1 MPVVADSP
9 TAESALRDG
18 DLARSLQLLQ
28 EQVRAKPADA
38 GLRIFLFQLLCVMGR
53 WDRALN
59 QLAVSADLDTGAQS
73 MLQTYREAIRC
84 EQLRQEVFLG
94 KRTPL
99 LLGEPAA
106 WVARLVE
113 ALALD
118 AKGSDDEAREMRA
131 QAFEMAPACA
141 GSVDD
146 RRFAWIADADMRLG
160 PVLEAVIH
168 GKYYWVPVSHLAR
181 MEIEPPA
188 DLRDCVWTAAQ
199 LSFVNGGECVAL
211 LPTRYPGTDLS
222 DPALALARR
231 TDWREA
237 APGVYLG
244 AGQRVFATD
253 QGDCSLMDSRVIAVD
268 RAVA

>member
-1 MPVVADSP
+1 MTVVTDSP

-18 DLARSLQLLQ
+18 DLARALQLLQ
-28 EQVRAKPADA
+28 EQVRARPGDP
-38 GLRIFLFQLLCVMGR
+38 GLRVFLFQLLCVMGR

-59 QLAVSADLDTGAQS
+59 QLAVSADLDPRAQS

-84 EQLRQEVFLG
+84 EQLRDEVFLG

-106 WVARLVE
+106 WVAMLAE

-118 AKGSDDEAREMRA
+118 AAGSRDEARQLRA
-131 QAFEMAPACA
+131 EAFDLAPACA
-141 GSVDD
+141 GTVDE

-160 PVLEAVIH
+160 PVLEAVIN
-168 GKYYWVPVSHLAR
+168 GKYYWVPMPHLAR
-181 MEIEPPA
+181 IDIDPPA
-188 DLRDCVWTAAQ
+188 DLRDCVWTGAQ
-199 LSFVNGGECVAL
+199 LAFVNGGECVAL
-211 LPTRYPGTDLS
+211 LPTRYAGTDLA

-244 AGQRVFATD
+244 AGQRVFTTD
-253 QGDCSLMDSRVIAVD
+253 QGDWSLLDSRAIALD
-268 RAVA
+268 PAAA